1 MTSIEDSEL
10 QKTIEQLQKH
20 NNDLQNQLQSARQL
34 LADAMTAC
42 NILKQKYEQ
51 LSLANAPM
59 EFSSVQNMR
68 KLAFQNKTAIIRTPR
83 QVKHYIW
90 QDGSWKRQDNLQ
102 K

>member
-1 MTSIEDSEL
+1 MTSTENSKL
-10 QKTIEQLQKH
+10 QNTIEELQKH
-20 NNDLQNQLQSARQL
+20 NNDLQNQLLSTRQL
-34 LADAMTAC
+34 LADVMTAC
-42 NILKQKYEQ
+42 NILKQKYEE

-68 KLAFQNKTAIIRTPR
+68 KLAFQNKTAVIRTPK

-90 QDGSWKRQDNLQ
+90 QDGSWKRQDNVQ

>member
-1 MTSIEDSEL
+1 MTSTENSKLQNTIEEL
-10 QKTIEQLQKH
+10 QKR
-20 NNDLQNQLQSARQL
+20 NNDLQNQLLSTRQL
-34 LADAMTAC
+34 LADVMTAC
-42 NILKQKYEQ
+42 NILKQKYEE
-51 LSLANAPM
+51 LSLVNAPM

-68 KLAFQNKTAIIRTPR
+68 KLAFQNKTAIIRTSK